1 MDNPEKR
8 TYRAIL
14 GRCRRRVYPETP
26 GRKYNSGR
34 RARDNCE
41 EDGLFEPV
49 ASGVARLGIVFVN
62 VFALGEP
69 GGPWLL
75 VDAGLA
81 GSAHWIHRAVARR
94 FGAGARPE
102 GIVLTHGHF
111 DHVGAARELADRW
124 SVSLYAHPL
133 EIPYLIGRSD
143 YPPRDPTMGGAMAQM
158 SRLMPDHGY
167 DFGDRIHALP
177 PDGGVPDLTG
187 WRWLHTPG
195 HTPGHVSLY
204 READGVLLAADAFA
218 TMNLDSW
225 SAYFTRRR
233 ELSRPSPPFT
243 SDWKITHESI
253 ERLTEL
259 EPRVIAA
266 GHGLEITGADVA
278 QKLRDFAER
287 YTPPRRGR
295 YVGSPPVAGEGG
307 VEELP
312 PPVPDPYARRAV
324 GALAAGTIIFALVRP
339 RRR

>member
-1 MDNPEKR
+1 
-8 TYRAIL
+8 
-14 GRCRRRVYPETP
+14 
-26 GRKYNSGR
+26 
-34 RARDNCE
+34 
-41 EDGLFEPV
+41 
-49 ASGVARLGIVFVN
+49 
-62 VFALGEP
+62 
-69 GGPWLL
+69 
-75 VDAGLA
+75 
-81 GSAHWIHRAVARR
+81 
-94 FGAGARPE
+94 
-102 GIVLTHGHF
+102 
-111 DHVGAARELADRW
+111 
-124 SVSLYAHPL
+124 
-133 EIPYLIGRSD
+133 
-143 YPPRDPTMGGAMAQM
+143 
-158 SRLMPDHGY
+158 
-167 DFGDRIHALP
+167 
-177 PDGGVPDLTG
+177 
-187 WRWLHTPG
+187 LHTPG

-266 GHGLEITGADVA
+266 GHGLEITGAAVA

-287 YTPPRRGR
+287 FTPPRRGR

-324 GALAAGTIIFALVRP
+324 GALAAGAINLRPGPPTETIGRGGEFAAGTAPLKGRRGLEQVIDHVFEGAAPLVGGSLQIGAGASSQYLQHAL
-339 RRR
+339 

>member
-1 MDNPEKR
+1 M
-8 TYRAIL
+8 
-14 GRCRRRVYPETP
+14 
-26 GRKYNSGR
+26 
-34 RARDNCE
+34 
-41 EDGLFEPV
+41 FEPV
-49 ASGVARLGIVFVN
+49 APGVVRLGIVFVN

-69 GGPWLL
+69 GRPWLL
-75 VDAGLA
+75 VDAGLSRFA
-81 GSAHWIHRAVARR
+81 GHIRRAVARR

-111 DHVGAARELADRW
+111 DHVGSALDLASEWD
-124 SVSLYAHPL
+124 VPLYAHPL
-133 EIPYLIGRSD
+133 EVAYLTGRSD

-158 SRLMPDHGY
+158 SRIMPDHGY
-167 DFGDRIHALP
+167 DFGDRVHTLP
-177 PDGGVPDLTG
+177 PDGSVPSLPS

-195 HTPGHVSLY
+195 HTPGHVSLW

-243 SDWKITHESI
+243 FNWETTRESI
-253 ERLTEL
+253 EKLADL
-259 EPRVIAA
+259 EPKVVAA
-266 GHGLEITGADVA
+266 GHGLPIAGDRVA
-278 QKLRDFAER
+278 SELRSFTER
-287 YTPPRRGR
+287 FTPPRRGR

-312 PPVPDPYARRAV
+312 PPVPDPYARGAV
-324 GALAAGTIIFALVRP
+324 GALAAGAIIFALVRP